1 MEERLQKVMAQA
13 GVASRRKCEEWI
25 AAGRVKVNGQ
35 LVREMGFKVDPG
47 RDLIEVDG
55 KPIEREKNVYYMLNK
70 PSGYITSMDDQFK
83 RPIVLDLMKDV
94 PQRLH
99 SIGRLDYDTEGL
111 LILTNDGEI
120 THGLTHPSHEVEK
133 VYNAIVKGAITGD
146 ALLALQR
153 GVELED
159 GKTAPAKVRLVS
171 RKRDISIVELAI
183 HEGRNRQV
191 RRMFDVVGYPVLKL
205 KRTQMGPLTL
215 GSLNTG
221 EFRPLSRKEVAILK
235 RIAKNIGS

>member
-1 MEERLQKVMAQA
+1 MQERLQKVMAQA

-47 RDLIEVDG
+47 HDLIEVDG

-70 PSGYITSMDDQFK
+70 PAGYITSMDDQFK

-215 GSLNTG
+215 GTLNIG
-221 EFRPLSRKEVAILK
+221 EFRPLSRKEVSILK